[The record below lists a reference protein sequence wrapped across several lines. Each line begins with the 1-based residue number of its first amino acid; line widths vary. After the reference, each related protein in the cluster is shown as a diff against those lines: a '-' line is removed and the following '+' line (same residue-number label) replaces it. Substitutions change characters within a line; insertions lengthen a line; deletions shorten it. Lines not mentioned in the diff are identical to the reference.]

1 MPGEAHDRAGHAG
14 YAQHTGRTGHDA
26 RDAHD
31 SHDGL
36 VTSAD
41 PAGHAE
47 QVGDTER
54 GEPAT
59 GTNQAP
65 HAVGAGEVG
74 RSAYLLEMR
83 NITKDFPGVRALDNV
98 SFTLAPG
105 EVHALAGENGAGKS
119 TLIKILAGAERM
131 TSGEIFLGGN
141 RVDITGPLHA
151 KKLGISVIYQEFD
164 LIPFLSVAE
173 NILLG
178 REPRK
183 GAFIDWPALYAQA
196 GEALR
201 RLGIDLDLRAVVNDL
216 SVAQKQ
222 MTEIAK
228 AVSTDARIIVM
239 DEPSATLTLRE
250 QAHLFDL
257 VRTLKKQGVAVIY
270 ISHRLEELFEIADRV
285 TVLRDGRWIMTAP
298 VREVTREQLVKHMV
312 GRELTGDYPR
322 RTRPPGKEIL
332 SVRGL
337 SRRGVVHDVSF
348 SLHEGEVLG
357 ITGLVGSGR
366 TEIARAIFG
375 ADPADAG
382 EIRLAGER
390 LRIRDPRAAIR
401 AGISLATEDRKEQ
414 GLVLIMSVRENVTLA
429 NLRALAKRGFV
440 NRRRENAEASRLVQS
455 LAIKTAGL
463 EQKVQNLSGG
473 NQQKVVL
480 AKWLFTNSK
489 VVIFDEPTRGID
501 VGAKQEIYRLMNDL
515 AEQGV
520 GIIMISSELPEVL
533 GMSDRILVIHEGR
546 VRAELTRDE
555 ATQEKIMSYATGGPV
570 APPQAG

>member
-1 MPGEAHDRAGHAG
+1 MPGE
-14 YAQHTGRTGHDA
+14 
-26 RDAHD
+26 
-31 SHDGL
+31 
-36 VTSAD
+36 V
-41 PAGHAE
+41 
-47 QVGDTER
+47 ER
-54 GEPAT
+54 GDERA
-59 GTNQAP
+59 AP
-65 HAVGAGEVG
+65 AVGTAEE
-74 RSAYLLEMR
+74 APYLLEMR

-98 SFTLAPG
+98 SLTLAPG

-131 TSGEIFLGGN
+131 TSGEILIGGGK
-141 RVDITGPLHA
+141 VDITGPLQA

-183 GAFIDWPALYAQA
+183 GAFIDWPALHSQA
-196 GEALR
+196 GDAIR
-201 RLGIDLDLRAVVNDL
+201 RLGIDLDLRAVVNSL

-239 DEPSATLTLRE
+239 DEPTATLTLRE

-257 VRTLKKQGVAVIY
+257 VRTLKKQGVAIIY

-285 TVLRDGRWIMTAP
+285 TVLRDGKWVMTAP
-298 VREVTREQLVKHMV
+298 VKEVTREQLVKHMV

-322 RTRPPGKEIL
+322 RTRRPGREIL

-337 SRRGVVHDVSF
+337 SRRGVIHDVSF
-348 SLHEGEVLG
+348 SLREGEVLG

-382 EIRLAGER
+382 EVRLAGER
-390 LRIRDPRAAIR
+390 LYIKDPRAAIR

-414 GLVLIMSVRENVTLA
+414 GLVLMMSVRENVTLA
-429 NLRALAKRGFV
+429 NLRALVRRGFV
-440 NRRRENAEASRLVQS
+440 SRRRESAEASRLVHS
-455 LAIKTAGL
+455 LAIKTSGL

-480 AKWLFTNSK
+480 AKWLFTNSR

-546 VRAELTRDE
+546 VRAELTQDE
-555 ATQEKIMSYATGGPV
+555 ATQEKIMSYATGGPEAV
-570 APPQAG
+570 SGRDSRGDCACRTCVRT